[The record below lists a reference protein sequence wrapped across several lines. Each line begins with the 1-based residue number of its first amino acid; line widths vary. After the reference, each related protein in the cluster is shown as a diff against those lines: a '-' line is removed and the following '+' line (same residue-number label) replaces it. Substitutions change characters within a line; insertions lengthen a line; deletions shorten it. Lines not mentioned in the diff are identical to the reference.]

1 MSRLVQTNRENM
13 LRENSL
19 SLIETGGC
27 YCYYANVDYLTIK
40 LVENT
45 EIVKTL
51 RGITEQSPTYL
62 FECGDFKI
70 EFESILYSGQLSVL
84 RLYDIK
90 NNKLGCIHLRN
101 ESFVTV
107 SPAIYDDDGEIIFRA
122 VTKKKTNKNV
132 ATDIEFT
139 GDFWKLYREYFPY
152 FCREF
157 EIDINKEKNV
167 TRLDYCMDIA

>member
-1 MSRLVQTNRENM
+1 MPRKSEIDKENTN
-13 LRENSL
+13 RENSL
-19 SLIETGGC
+19 SLIESGGC
-27 YCYYANVDYLTIK
+27 YCYYANIDYLTIK

-45 EIVKTL
+45 EIVTTL

-90 NNKLGCIHLRN
+90 GNKLGCIHLRN
-101 ESFVTV
+101 DSCVTV
-107 SPAIYDDDGEIIFRA
+107 SPAVYDNEGEVILRA

-132 ATDIEFT
+132 ATNIEFT
-139 GDFWKLYREYFPY
+139 
-152 FCREF
+152 
-157 EIDINKEKNV
+157 
-167 TRLDYCMDIA
+167 